1 MTEIPAFLATCI
13 TIGFVS
19 IAISLIFAF
28 IRLVIGKTLADRIVA
43 LDLMSSLVIAFIAL
57 FSIARQET
65 VYLDANIA
73 FALVAFLSTVAFARY
88 IERQDSN
95 SEDTHA

>member
-1 MTEIPAFLATCI
+1 MTEIPAFLAVCI

-28 IRLVIGKTLADRIVA
+28 IRLVIGQTLADRIVA
-43 LDLMSSLVIAFIAL
+43 LDLMSALVIAFIAL
-57 FSIARQET
+57 FAIARQET

-73 FALVAFLSTVAFARY
+73 FALLAFLSTVAFARY
-88 IERQDSN
+88 IERQDSTPKDN
-95 SEDTHA
+95 NV